1 VNKLVQQN
9 QDDAGTVKVESKKLE
24 ETFPKITDDLFSYG
38 VKIFTRSDIEQIFS
52 ENRESWGLNKKTSVK
67 AFIELMN
74 ASGLKE
80 AKFDFPSRKETRY
93 ILGKVSV
100 FELAQSLK
108 PNAYLTHRGAMSLHG
123 LTDAPPDLIYL
134 NQEQSKQ
141 HQRSHT
147 LTQEGI
153 DRAFKNKPRLSNE
166 IAKYGSLK
174 VCIVHGQKTGGLG
187 VANIE
192 GENGEQLRVTNIE
205 RTLIDITVRP
215 VYAGGASAVLEAY
228 RRAKG
233 KVSITKLVKTLQ
245 KMDYVYP
252 YHQAVGFYLDRAGVY
267 KDADLQQLKEIPME
281 FDFYLENRMDEPA
294 YSESWRLHFPK
305 GL

>member
-1 VNKLVQQN
+1 MQKD
-9 QDDAGTVKVESKKLE
+9 QDDEGTSRAELKNLE
-24 ETFPKITDDLFSYG
+24 EALPTITDDLFSSG

-67 AFIELMN
+67 SFIELMS
-74 ASGLKE
+74 ATGLKE
-80 AKFDFPSRKETRY
+80 AKFDFPSRRETRY
-93 ILGKVSV
+93 ILGEVSS

-108 PNAYLTHRGAMSLHG
+108 PNAYLTHLGAMNLHE
-123 LTDAPPDLIYL
+123 LTNTPPDLIYL

-147 LTQEGI
+147 LTQDGI
-153 DRAFKNKPRLSNE
+153 DKAFKNKPRLSNE
-166 IAKYGSLK
+166 IAKYGDLK

-187 VANIE
+187 VINIE

-215 VYAGGASAVLEAY
+215 IYAGGASAVLEAY

-233 KVSITKLVKTLQ
+233 KVSVEKLVKYLL

-252 YHQAVGFYLDRAGVY
+252 YHQAVGFYLDRAGGY

-281 FDFYLENRMDEPA
+281 FDFYLENRMDNPA
-294 YSESWRLHFPK
+294 YSELWRLHFPK
-305 GL
+305 EL